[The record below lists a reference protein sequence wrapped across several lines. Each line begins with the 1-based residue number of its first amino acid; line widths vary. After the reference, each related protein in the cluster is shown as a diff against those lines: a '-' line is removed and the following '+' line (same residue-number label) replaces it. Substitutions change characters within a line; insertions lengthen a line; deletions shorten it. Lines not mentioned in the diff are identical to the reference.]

1 MDSIDKSTLVSI
13 IIPMYNCEPYFDE
26 TITSV
31 LSQTYTNWEAICVD
45 DCSKD
50 GSLALA
56 RKYAESDPRIKVFAH
71 EVNYGAFAARN
82 TALSKCTGRY
92 IAYLDS
98 DDVWMP
104 QKLEKQLK
112 FMSEKNV
119 DVCITGYQTI
129 ESDGTFR
136 NNVKMPKR
144 TNYKQLLSNT
154 LTCTLTIIFDTETVD
169 PSLLVMPAIRAGQD
183 LATWLNVL
191 KNGHDIYGMPDI
203 MAKYR
208 KRPKSIS
215 SNKFKAI
222 KRTWNVYRKIE
233 KLSIPRSAYCFVG
246 YAYHAVKKRLKQKE
260 K

>member
-1 MDSIDKSTLVSI
+1 MDNINKDTLVSI

-26 TITSV
+26 TIASV
-31 LSQTYTNWEAICVD
+31 FAQTYTNWEAICVD

-56 RKYAESDPRIKVFAH
+56 RKYAESDPRIKVYAH
-71 EVNYGAFAARN
+71 EVNSGAFAARN

-98 DDVWMP
+98 DDIWMP
-104 QKLEKQLK
+104 EKLEKQLK
-112 FMSEKNV
+112 FMAEKNI
-119 DVCITGYQTI
+119 DVCITGYQTV

-136 NNVKMPKR
+136 NNVKVPER
-144 TNYKQLLSNT
+144 TNYKQMLSNT
-154 LTCTLTIIFDTETVD
+154 LTCTHTIVFDTKTVD
-169 PSLLVMPAIRAGQD
+169 PSLLVMPSIRAGQD

-208 KRPKSIS
+208 QHSKSIS

-233 KLSIPRSAYCFVG
+233 KLSVIRSAYCFVG
-246 YAYHAVKKRLKQKE
+246 YAYHAVKKRLKQKQ